1 MWTKEDEA
9 FMQHALDVA
18 ERGRGRVAPNPL
30 VGCVLVK
37 EGEVIAEGW
46 HDHLGGLH
54 AEQMAIHDAESKG
67 RSPNGATAY
76 VTLEPCN
83 HYGRTPPCTE
93 ALLWS
98 GVKHVIVAHPDPNP
112 TVRGK
117 GFQVLRDAG
126 ISVESGLLERE
137 AAEQMKPFLH
147 WCEHRRPI
155 VTVKLAIDVNGS
167 VDDRSEEA
175 QRFTSEACLD
185 EVHRLRM
192 DCDAILVGAETI
204 ERDNPSLTVRRF
216 ETERQPLRVILDP
229 KERTSQEATVYTDGY
244 DTIQVGADYNGL
256 LPLLNRLGDMEKQRL
271 LIEGGPKTIHSFLS
285 EELVDEFYLV
295 QSNVV
300 HHEPVPSNID
310 AQRLTQ
316 SGLTLDHTETWGEE
330 TVQVWIRTP
339 SQ

>member
-37 EGEVIAEGW
+37 KGEIIAEGW

-147 WCEHRRPI
+147 WCEHRRPM
-155 VTVKLAIDVNGS
+155 VTVKLAIDANSS

-192 DCDAILVGAETI
+192 DCDAILVGAETV

-229 KERTSQEATVYTDGY
+229 KERTNQEATVYTDGY

-310 AQRLTQ
+310 AHRLTQ

>member
-126 ISVESGLLERE
+126 ISVESGLLEKE

-155 VTVKLAIDVNGS
+155 VTVKLAIDANGS

-204 ERDNPSLTVRRF
+204 ERDNPSLTVRRL
-216 ETERQPLRVILDP
+216 ETEHQPLRVILDP
-229 KERTSQEATVYTDGY
+229 KERTNQEATVYTDGY

>member
-37 EGEVIAEGW
+37 KGEIIAEGW

-98 GVKHVIVAHPDPNP
+98 GVKHVIVAHADPNP

-147 WCEHRRPI
+147 WCEHRRPM
-155 VTVKLAIDVNGS
+155 VTVKLAIDANSS

-229 KERTSQEATVYTDGY
+229 KERTNQEATVYTDGY

-310 AQRLTQ
+310 AHRLTQ

>member
-1 MWTKEDEA
+1 
-9 FMQHALDVA
+9 
-18 ERGRGRVAPNPL
+18 
-30 VGCVLVK
+30 
-37 EGEVIAEGW
+37 
-46 HDHLGGLH
+46 
-54 AEQMAIHDAESKG
+54 MAIHDAESTG

-126 ISVESGLLERE
+126 ISVQSGLLEKE

-147 WCEHRRPI
+147 WCEHRRPM
-155 VTVKLAIDVNGS
+155 VTVKLAIDANGS

-204 ERDNPSLTVRRF
+204 ERDNPSLTVRRL

-229 KERTSQEATVYTDGY
+229 KERTNQEATVYTDGY

-310 AQRLTQ
+310 AHRLTQ